1 MFKRT
6 PHGRIG
12 CLAIKRLRRIARF
25 SSHMDCEVSLLT
37 PKSSM
42 EYHDRRQTHT
52 CTSADSLASSDAG
65 RRYIGWIVVTLIG
78 SHFPT
83 PGPIRMKFFL
93 SWPAENGACSQ
104 VTVNAH
110 NCLRTFRISC
120 NGPRSG
126 SFSPLTL
133 YRVDSGRINRPPFR
147 NAWSDFD
154 NFWFVMTARKWRIFC
169 LI

>member
-1 MFKRT
+1 
-6 PHGRIG
+6 
-12 CLAIKRLRRIARF
+12 
-25 SSHMDCEVSLLT
+25 
-37 PKSSM
+37 M

-65 RRYIGWIVVTLIG
+65 RRYIGWKVVTLIG

-83 PGPIRMKFFL
+83 PGPIRMKSFL

-104 VTVNAH
+104 VTINAN
-110 NCLRTFRISC
+110 NCLRTLRISC

-133 YRVDSGRINRPPFR
+133 YRVDSGPVIRLAFR
-147 NAWSDFD
+147 NAWSDLDEIFIVVIGNECSTWNHSCYACAPGIVD
-154 NFWFVMTARKWRIFC
+154 ELETCRKWPKI
-169 LI
+169 